1 MQPDLLGAA
10 TQRLIDL
17 GLSGVVILALAY
29 AFLRL
34 WDQREKDRTRAD
46 ERYEAVQEKR
56 IAEQAS
62 ALDAVGKAVDTVET
76 TIETLTRS
84 HQQ

>member
-17 GLSGVVILALAY
+17 GLSGVVILALGY

-34 WDQREKDRTRAD
+34 WDQREKDRLRAD

-84 HQQ
+84 HQ

>member
-1 MQPDLLGAA
+1 MLGAA

-17 GLSGVVILALAY
+17 GLSGVVIIGLAV

-34 WDQREKDRTRAD
+34 WDQREKDRTRAED
-46 ERYEAVQEKR
+46 RYEMVQEKR
-56 IAEQAS
+56 IAEQAT

>member
-17 GLSGVVILALAY
+17 GLSGVVILALGY

-34 WDQREKDRTRAD
+34 WDQREKDREKAD
-46 ERYEAVQEKR
+46 ARYEAVQEKR
-56 IAEQAS
+56 ITDQAT
-62 ALDAVGKAVDTVET
+62 ALDAVSKAVDTVET
-76 TIETLTRS
+76 TISTLTRS
-84 HQQ
+84 QQ

>member
-1 MQPDLLGAA
+1 MEPMLGAA

-17 GLSGVVILALAY
+17 GLSGVVIIGLAV

-34 WDQREKDRTRAD
+34 WDQREKDRTRAED
-46 ERYEAVQEKR
+46 RYEMVQEKR
-56 IAEQAS
+56 IAEQAT

>member
-17 GLSGVVILALAY
+17 GLSGVVIIGLAF

-76 TIETLTRS
+76 TNETLTRS